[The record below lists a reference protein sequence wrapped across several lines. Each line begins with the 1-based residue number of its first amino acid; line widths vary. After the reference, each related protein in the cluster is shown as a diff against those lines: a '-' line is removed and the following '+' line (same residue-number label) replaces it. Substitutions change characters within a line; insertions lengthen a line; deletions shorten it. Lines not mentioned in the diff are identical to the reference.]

1 MTIEW
6 RESMSVGDP
15 TVDADHKHLV
25 DLINDFEKSITGKVD
40 HRKIARVLLG
50 LVQYTGEHFARE
62 EELQLKIRYSYHE
75 SHRKQHRDVLK
86 QLEHV
91 LTEYTQA
98 NGVVQD
104 KMIRGIADFLKEWL
118 VGHIIESDLR
128 MRPYIEKMKAEKQ
141 ALKGRPR
148 RPSMPIS
155 L

>member
-6 RESMSVGDP
+6 RQSMCVGDP
-15 TVDADHKHLV
+15 VVDSDHKHLV

-62 EELQLKIRYSYHE
+62 EELQLKIRYSYYE

-91 LTEYTQA
+91 LMDYTAA
-98 NGVVQD
+98 NGTVQD
-104 KMIRGIADFLKEWL
+104 SMIREIAKFLKEWL

-128 MRPYIEKMKAEKQ
+128 MRPYIQKMQAEQQ
-141 ALKGRPR
+141 AFKRTR
-148 RPSMPIS
+148 KPSLPIS

>member
-6 RESMSVGDP
+6 RQSMCVGDP
-15 TVDADHKHLV
+15 VVDSDHKHLV

-91 LTEYTQA
+91 LYDYTSAHGEQ
-98 NGVVQD
+98 QD
-104 KMIRGIADFLKEWL
+104 TMIRGIANFLKEWL

-128 MRPYIEKMKAEKQ
+128 MKPYIQKMQQEKAASKRQ
-141 ALKGRPR
+141 R
-148 RPSMPIS
+148 RPQMPIS